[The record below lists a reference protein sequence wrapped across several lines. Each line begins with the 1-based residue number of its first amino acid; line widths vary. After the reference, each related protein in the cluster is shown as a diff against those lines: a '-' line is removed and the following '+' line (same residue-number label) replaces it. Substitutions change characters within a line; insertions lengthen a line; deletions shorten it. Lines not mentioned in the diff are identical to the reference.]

1 MSVALGFNGV
11 QWELY
16 RRIVATFVEI
26 LKSHFK
32 GIVREMMR
40 RNGLGNVYIS
50 IRYISNKSS
59 VGSNR
64 NSISL

>member
-1 MSVALGFNGV
+1 VLTLLALQYEKIIAYALWMANRRFLRMSVALGFNGV

-32 GIVREMMR
+32 GIVRKI
-40 RNGLGNVYIS
+40 G
-50 IRYISNKSS
+50 K
-59 VGSNR
+59 
-64 NSISL
+64 